1 MSVQL
6 FVAAPKPNTD
16 WRAALRTGYIV
27 LALGVGLCG
36 GWASFAHI
44 NSAVV
49 VNGVFSME
57 TYRRTVQHLEGGI
70 VSQILVRDG
79 DLVEA
84 GQTLIRL
91 DTTRTQAAAATAAK
105 NLANALAT
113 EARLVAQRDL
123 KDYMVIPEEASSL
136 LRGMESTAIE
146 DNHREF
152 ESRRQVL
159 NGALELLDAQEKQV
173 RNEIEQTRLDTQTA
187 NEQIASLSDELRG
200 LRQLFEKGLVAVSRV
215 TALERQKT
223 LLEGTVKKARNDAQK
238 AKDKIA
244 EIALRKD
251 ALRKDYRQESANAL
265 VEIGKQIAA
274 SRQERQIALDQM
286 TRTDIRS
293 PATGTVQ
300 QMRVFTV
307 GGVVRPGEPLM
318 DVVPQSDEFT
328 VKAKVAPTDID
339 RIREGMDV
347 EINLNALTK
356 YRREKLMGKL
366 RYVSRDVITEGNAS
380 TPPYF
385 SVEVTLDA
393 ASFPADIREK
403 IVAGMEAA
411 IIIPTKGRTVLQY
424 LTAPVLENMEESLRE
439 R

>member
-123 KDYMVIPEEASSL
+123 KDYMVIPEEATSL

-187 NEQIASLSDELRG
+187 NEQIASLTDELRG

-274 SRQERQIALDQM
+274 SRQERQVALDQM

>member
-123 KDYMVIPEEASSL
+123 KDYMVIPEEATSL

-187 NEQIASLSDELRG
+187 NEQIASLTDELRG

-393 ASFPADIREK
+393 ASFPADIRDK

>member
-123 KDYMVIPEEASSL
+123 KDYMVIPEEATSL

-187 NEQIASLSDELRG
+187 NEQIASLTDELRG

-244 EIALRKD
+244 EIALRKEV
-251 ALRKDYRQESANAL
+251 LRKDYRQESANAL

>member
-6 FVAAPKPNTD
+6 FVAAPKPNTN
-16 WRAALRTGYIV
+16 WRASLRSGYLV

-36 GWASFAHI
+36 GWAAFAHI

-49 VNGVFSME
+49 LTGVFSVE
-57 TYRRTVQHLEGGI
+57 SYRKTVQHLEGGI
-70 VSQILVRDG
+70 ISEILVRDG
-79 DLVEA
+79 DQVEA

-91 DTTRTQAAAATAAK
+91 DTTRTQATAATAAK
-105 NLANALAT
+105 GLANALAT

-123 KDYMVIPEEASSL
+123 KDYMVIPEEAASL
-136 LRGMESTAIE
+136 LRGTDSTTID

-159 NGALELLDAQEKQV
+159 AGALELLDAQEKQV

-187 NEQIASLSDELRG
+187 NEQIASLTQELAG
-200 LRQLFEKGLVAVSRV
+200 LRHLLDKGLVAVSRV
-215 TALERQKT
+215 TALERQKS

-238 AKDKIA
+238 SKDKIA
-244 EIALRKD
+244 EIGLRKEV
-251 ALRKDYRQESANAL
+251 LRKDYRQEAANAL
-265 VEIGKQIAA
+265 VETGKQIAQH
-274 SRQERQIALDQM
+274 RQERQIALDQM

-293 PATGTVQ
+293 PVTGTVQ

-307 GGVVRPGEPLM
+307 GGVVRSGEPLL
-318 DVVPQSDEFT
+318 DVVPVSDQFS
-328 VKAKVAPTDID
+328 VKAKVPPADID
-339 RIREGMDV
+339 RIHEGMDV

-366 RYVSRDVITEGNAS
+366 RYVSRDVITEGNAN

-385 SVEVTLDA
+385 SIEVEMDV

-411 IIIPTKGRTVLQY
+411 VIIPTKGRTVLEY
-424 LTAPVLENMEESLRE
+424 LTAPVLENLEESLRE